1 MFEDMT
7 NASALSKK
15 KTTCSNIKQKTQE
28 KITVK
33 NSSFIF
39 PNITKLLF

>member
-15 KTTCSNIKQKTQE
+15 ATCSNITQKTQE

-33 NSSFIF
+33 NSSFMF